1 MNWRRAATRYGQT
14 PAPATPYQRA
24 EQLWDERIGS
34 ARVQAANWRLMAFG
48 ALALAAVAMGDD
60 IRARSRSSVTPYVVE
75 VDRTGAANAIAP
87 AVTEYQ
93 PSDAQIG
100 YFLARFVQNT
110 RALSVDPIV
119 VRQAW
124 LDAYDQIT
132 SHAKPVLD
140 DYARQVDPFGKV
152 GHRAVTADV
161 TSVVRASDKSFR
173 IAWIEHAYEEGA
185 AIPAERWSAILTVIT
200 QTPRTEERLRKNPL
214 GIYIRRN
221 CLVTGAGRQWMRH
234 TIALGVAAVLPLAAC
249 APEIP
254 QISYDDPAAL
264 HTEPPK
270 PVKIV
275 QMPELLPLPG
285 QLKRMPR
292 GAGSTSASEP
302 RDPARRVQLANA
314 AASVKPTRAGYVNAI
329 QVYPY
334 SDGALYQLY
343 VAPVHVTDIAL
354 EPGEELKAVAA
365 GDTTL
370 EDRGHRERVGGHPSS
385 SRAGQAGLRRPAD
398 EQHRHRDG
406 PADLSY
412 RSASDPGD
420 LYGRGLLALS
430 AGRVRGAAATECR
443 GRGTR
448 QRRGGGRHRC
458 NIAPL
463 PLPDQRRFSTLAAGP
478 GL

>member
-60 IRARSRSSVTPYVVE
+60 IRAHSRSIVTPYVVE

-93 PSDAQIG
+93 PSDAQIS

-152 GHRAVTADV
+152 GHRAVTAEV

-200 QTPRTEERLRKNPL
+200 QTPRTEERLRRNPL
-214 GIYIRRN
+214 GIYID
-221 CLVTGAGRQWMRH
+221 A
-234 TIALGVAAVLPLAAC
+234 IAWSRELG
-249 APEIP
+249 
-254 QISYDDPAAL
+254 
-264 HTEPPK
+264 
-270 PVKIV
+270 
-275 QMPELLPLPG
+275 G
-285 QLKRMPR
+285 N
-292 GAGSTSASEP
+292 G
-302 RDPARRVQLANA
+302 
-314 AASVKPTRAGYVNAI
+314 
-329 QVYPY
+329 
-334 SDGALYQLY
+334 
-343 VAPVHVTDIAL
+343 
-354 EPGEELKAVAA
+354 
-365 GDTTL
+365 
-370 EDRGHRERVGGHPSS
+370 
-385 SRAGQAGLRRPAD
+385 
-398 EQHRHRDG
+398 
-406 PADLSY
+406 
-412 RSASDPGD
+412 
-420 LYGRGLLALS
+420 
-430 AGRVRGAAATECR
+430 
-443 GRGTR
+443 
-448 QRRGGGRHRC
+448 
-458 NIAPL
+458 
-463 PLPDQRRFSTLAAGP
+463 
-478 GL
+478 